1 MEFANSR
8 NLQFRCT
15 RNVVMEEIVKH
26 IWGYEDR
33 GRVGEDGQGGKM
45 DIRYL
50 I

>member
-26 IWGYEDR
+26 ILGYAD
-33 GRVGEDGQGGKM
+33 RVGEDGQRGKM